1 MLTAGHCFALN
12 VVVYQGNYTMGTV
25 TWRSYANW
33 QVDLEFFD
41 TPNGVQDAIYTG
53 CQTCNTYAEVNGV
66 GLASVGAIACSNGYV
81 SAPADCTVGINWIDG
96 CVNVTTHGT
105 TIYTCGLAEGIASD
119 GRIITQG
126 GDSGGPM
133 YRNISGGYVQTYGS
147 IVGNSKPPDS
157 NGNAQPS
164 TDVIF
169 TEWQATIGTTFQA
182 ICHTQSNCN

>member
-1 MLTAGHCFALN
+1 
-12 VVVYQGNYTMGTV
+12 
-25 TWRSYANW
+25 
-33 QVDLEFFD
+33 
-41 TPNGVQDAIYTG
+41 
-53 CQTCNTYAEVNGV
+53 
-66 GLASVGAIACSNGYV
+66 
-81 SAPADCTVGINWIDG
+81 
-96 CVNVTTHGT
+96 
-105 TIYTCGLAEGIASD
+105 
-119 GRIITQG
+119 
-126 GDSGGPM
+126 M